1 MFHLKFQGDW
11 PWKKDLT
18 GRCSCEIGY
27 YFDENSGSCTSNG
40 VPEDE
45 LYYNYVTNGVPEY
58 ELEYNPM
65 NKYSDE
71 DSKSFINYTVSIN
84 IILRFLV
91 I

>member
-27 YFDENSGSCTSNG
+27 YFDDNTGSCTTNG

-45 LYYNYVTNGVPEY
+45 LDFNPTTEY
-58 ELEYNPM
+58 S
-65 NKYSDE
+65 KE
-71 DSKSFINYTVSIN
+71 DSKSFIDYTASIN
-84 IILRFLV
+84 SILRFIV
-91 I
+91 F